1 MQSHDALIGKWT
13 ATVTPDDT
21 SKTNT
26 KEFTDTVT
34 FKGMKFTSQELQ
46 KQGFEPAT
54 YEENPSPLGAAAK
67 FSVTL
72 TNKDGDTAKWTGES
86 MGVEMS
92 GELTI
97 TRKDGT
103 AISYTFK
110 ASRPG

>member
-1 MQSHDALIGKWT
+1 
-13 ATVTPDDT
+13 
-21 SKTNT
+21 
-26 KEFTDTVT
+26 
-34 FKGMKFTSQELQ
+34 MKFTSQELQ